1 MNANGS
7 LDLGGMDR
15 VTQVRSQ
22 VYNDTSLGAWY
33 LQRQAYIY
41 NQDNNGT
48 ALLQSESFTRL
59 VPYLGNGTELA
70 AGKVMTEARTYDVF
84 RNLTIQTAVVDR
96 ASRLATVTTNL
107 PDSSVD
113 AVVTSLNGR
122 NVRSVTAQNL
132 TYDTY
137 YDALGRVV
145 KTTDPRIDTSSTA
158 RIGYYTSGAGQTGQV
173 AWREDS
179 AGNRTNYAYESATGR
194 LSSETDPLGKVARYA
209 YTTRGQVYRTWG
221 DTTYPVEHAFND
233 YGEQITLSTFR
244 GGTGWNASTWP
255 SSPGT
260 ADLTTWAFDPASGS
274 LTSKTDA
281 VSQVTT
287 YTYTT
292 RGQLKTRQWAR
303 GVTATYAY
311 SSATADLTGVDYSDS
326 TTDLAYTYNRLGQ
339 TATVTDVTGTRS
351 FNYSSAT
358 TQLTREDLGSF
369 VGTRSLSYTYD
380 TTGTG
385 TKGRLTQLGA
395 GLTSN
400 PGAEYALG
408 YGYDTYGR
416 LNQAST
422 FTYAYTAGSNLL
434 ASIYDTASAWTQ
446 TRTYESNRNLLDVIE
461 TKYSTTSK
469 ARFDYTNDTLG
480 RRTGVA
486 KTGQMYARYSSAG
499 LDTVWGYN
507 DRSELTSE
515 SSKLGGT
522 STTLAGRDDA
532 YDFDH
537 IGNRKSVT
545 RNGSTSTYSANA
557 LNQYTQTTDP
567 GVIDVTGMA
576 PAAATVTVNG
586 SSTGVTRQND
596 WYYKPFSVTNT
607 STAVWSS
614 LTIASSAGGS
624 ENRSAF
630 VPLTPEA
637 FSHDVD
643 GNLTSDGRWTYT
655 YDAENRLVAMQ
666 TQTALSP
673 SPFPNADARRIEF
686 KNDYLG
692 RRVQKTVRAG
702 YNGSTFT
709 TVVSDEKFVYAGW
722 NLVLKLNAA
731 SSNALV
737 ASYYWG
743 LDWSGTMQ
751 GAGGVGG
758 LLKVQEGGNTYLPM
772 FDGNANVM
780 GMVRASTGS
789 IDAAYEYDAFG
800 RTLRE
805 TGSYAASNSFR
816 FSTKYADTESG
827 LIYYGLRYYSPS
839 LGRFVTRDPIEEQG
853 GLNLY
858 GFVRNNAVN
867 RWDYLGMRTLRGK
880 GVTVYEQSIASE
892 GDEFRDYGS
901 SEDYGFGGM
910 TVYMDGRT
918 SGSIDSNS
926 FYDQLAQEHMA
937 NTYVDPT
944 PAGSDSETTG
954 GGGQVSHVNPNGEV
968 VLTPFNATAVDAPN
982 SGLPSPESL
991 SGLFNS
997 GSTINPVTGQLVV
1010 NRPID
1015 IRFNISPQ
1023 GSTGGINWGQVG
1035 QGTLTL
1041 VGGLGGMIG
1050 GAALAGTT
1058 APTVAGA
1065 VVGATAMVAGA
1076 TSFGLGMTT
1085 IANGFTGG
1093 RSVQTPTGT
1102 IPQGIVEL
1110 GGAMTGNPNLQN
1122 FGGYGDV
1129 LLSTATP
1136 PRWGGP
1142 LAAGSA
1148 YIFRSDFDAN
1158 AWPFGP

>member
-1 MNANGS
+1 MVSTNYVYIGSGNFKLIGWKSTDYVRGQLYNQSDSTGAREEFRYTGGRLTSHSRADGTSTTYTLDALYRVSRAQSTGVVSTGGFAAQDNVNTDYTYNAADRILTTTTAPAGGGLSLATSATYNLAGQVTSTTDPASLSTTYAYANGGRTVTVTHPGGATTITDRWLDGSAKSVTGTAQPAAYQAVTVNTSNGNLTTNRYALRTADISTPTSAPRWSRVTSDWLGRPVTEERPAPPGASPSTFTVTSTYNSVGQLTKRSETGIADTLYQYDGQGELQYSGLDVNANGS

-22 VYNDTSLGAWY
+22 VYNDTSQGAWY
-33 LQRQAYIY
+33 LQRQAYVY

-48 ALLQSESFTRL
+48 PLLQSDTRTRL
-59 VPYLGNGTELA
+59 VPYLGNNTDLS
-70 AGKVMTEARTYDVF
+70 AGKVLTEQRSYDVF
-84 RNLTIQTAVVDR
+84 GNLTIQTAAVDR

-113 AVVTSLNGR
+113 AVVTALNGR
-122 NVRSVTAQNL
+122 QVRSVTAQNL

-137 YDALGRVV
+137 YDALGRVI
-145 KTTDPRIDTSSTA
+145 KTTDPRTDTSSTA
-158 RIGYYTSGAGQTGQV
+158 RIGYYTSGTGQTGRV

-179 AGNRTNYAYESATGR
+179 AGNRTNYAYESTTGR
-194 LSSETDPLGKVARYA
+194 LSTETDPLGKVARYA

-233 YGEQITLSTFR
+233 YGEQVTLSTFR
-244 GGTGWNASTWP
+244 GGSGWNASTWP

-260 ADLTTWAFDPASGS
+260 ADLTTWAFDPASGT

-311 SSATADLTGVDYSDS
+311 SATTAELTSVDYSDS
-326 TTDLAYTYNRLGQ
+326 TTDLTYTYNRLGQ
-339 TATVTDVTGTRS
+339 TATVTDVTGTRA

-358 TQLTREDLGSF
+358 SQLTREDLGSF

-422 FTYAYTAGSNLL
+422 FTYAYTSGSNLL
-434 ASIYDTASAWTQ
+434 ASIYDAASAWTQ

-461 TKYSTTSK
+461 TKYSTASK

-499 LDTVWGYN
+499 LDTAWGYN

-545 RNGSTSTYSANA
+545 RNGSTSTYTANA

-567 GVIDVTGMA
+567 GVIDVTGLA

-614 LTIASSAGGS
+614 LTIASSYGGS
-624 ENRSAF
+624 ESRSAF

-692 RRVQKTVRAG
+692 RRVQKTVRGG
-702 YNGSTFT
+702 YNGTTFT

-731 SSNALV
+731 SSNALM

-743 LDWSGTMQ
+743 LDWSGTMG

-758 LLKVQEGGNTYLPM
+758 LLKVQEGGNTYVPM
-772 FDGNANVM
+772 YDGNGNVM
-780 GMVRASTGS
+780 GLVRWT
-789 IDAAYEYDAFG
+789 
-800 RTLRE
+800 
-805 TGSYAASNSFR
+805 
-816 FSTKYADTESG
+816 
-827 LIYYGLRYYSPS
+827 PS
-839 LGRFVTRDPIEEQG
+839 
-853 GLNLY
+853 
-858 GFVRNNAVN
+858 
-867 RWDYLGMRTLRGK
+867 
-880 GVTVYEQSIASE
+880 
-892 GDEFRDYGS
+892 
-901 SEDYGFGGM
+901 
-910 TVYMDGRT
+910 
-918 SGSIDSNS
+918 
-926 FYDQLAQEHMA
+926 
-937 NTYVDPT
+937 
-944 PAGSDSETTG
+944 
-954 GGGQVSHVNPNGEV
+954 
-968 VLTPFNATAVDAPN
+968 
-982 SGLPSPESL
+982 
-991 SGLFNS
+991 
-997 GSTINPVTGQLVV
+997 
-1010 NRPID
+1010 
-1015 IRFNISPQ
+1015 
-1023 GSTGGINWGQVG
+1023 VG
-1035 QGTLTL
+1035 QR
-1041 VGGLGGMIG
+1041 IG
-1050 GAALAGTT
+1050 
-1058 APTVAGA
+1058 
-1065 VVGATAMVAGA
+1065 
-1076 TSFGLGMTT
+1076 
-1085 IANGFTGG
+1085 
-1093 RSVQTPTGT
+1093 
-1102 IPQGIVEL
+1102 
-1110 GGAMTGNPNLQN
+1110 
-1122 FGGYGDV
+1122 
-1129 LLSTATP
+1129 
-1136 PRWGGP
+1136 
-1142 LAAGSA
+1142 
-1148 YIFRSDFDAN
+1148 
-1158 AWPFGP
+1158 